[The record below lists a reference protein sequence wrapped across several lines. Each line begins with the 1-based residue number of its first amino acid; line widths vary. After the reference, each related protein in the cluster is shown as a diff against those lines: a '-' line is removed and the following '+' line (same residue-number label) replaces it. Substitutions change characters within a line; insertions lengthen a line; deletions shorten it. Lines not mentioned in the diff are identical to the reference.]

1 METIWDLVL
10 EQASRTPDAPAAV
23 GEQEYS
29 YRDVVQRA
37 DALAALIR
45 QSAEPGSLLALET
58 ASPVSGVLALLAG
71 ARAGCAI
78 LPVNLDSPP
87 AHRERILTDARPAAM
102 IRAVKEAVFTVG
114 DTGTVVADGDGG
126 GRELRDVAYVMYTSG
141 STGKPKG
148 VMVPHDSLASRIRA
162 LAEVPGLRAGETIL
176 AMTALSFDISLA
188 EMLVPLAVGAKFIA
202 VPGEARRDPE
212 VFAEFLAWHE
222 PDVIQA
228 TPSFWR
234 LLLAG
239 SEDGATYPYRIW
251 CGGEALTPSL
261 AADLLARGGELWN
274 LYGPTEA
281 TIWATAAYIERP
293 DAISLGDPLPGCG
306 LFLDEEGEIFLYG
319 EGLATGYLGQEE
331 VTAERFSVQNTPRGP
346 ELAYRTGDRGRWAPD
361 GSLEYLGRVDGQIK
375 LRGHRIE
382 LGEVESVIE
391 EHPAVTEAVVLV
403 RDADRAERAFM
414 AAFVVTDEELTTES
428 VNAWIRIRL
437 PVSHCPSKIRFVRS
451 LPRNTSGKVDRAGLA
466 HADL

>member
-1 METIWDLVL
+1 VETVWDLVL

-29 YRDVVQRA
+29 YRDIVQRA

-45 QSAEPGSLLALET
+45 QSVEPGSLLALET
-58 ASPVSGVLALLAG
+58 SSPVSGALALLAG

-87 AHRERILTDARPAAM
+87 AHRERILADAGPAAV
-102 IRAVKEAVFTVG
+102 IRAAKEAVFTVG
-114 DTGTVVADGDGG
+114 DTGTVTADEGG

-148 VMVPHDSLASRIRA
+148 VMVPHISLASRIRA

-188 EMLVPLAVGAKFIA
+188 EMLVPLVVGAKFVA
-202 VPGEARRDPE
+202 VPGEARRDPD
-212 VFAEFLAWHE
+212 VFADFLARHT

-239 SEDGATYPYRIW
+239 GDDDATYPCRIW

-281 TIWATAAYIERP
+281 TIWATAAHIERP

-319 EGLATGYLGQEE
+319 EGLASGYLGQEE

-391 EHPAVTEAVVLV
+391 EHPSVTEAVVLV
-403 RDADRAERAFM
+403 RNADRAERAFM
-414 AAFVVTDEELTTES
+414 AAFVVTDEELTSES
-428 VNAWIRIRL
+428 VNAWIRTRL
-437 PVSHCPSKIRFVRS
+437 PVSHCPSRIRFVRS
-451 LPRNTSGKVDRAGLA
+451 LPRNTSGKIDRAGLA
-466 HADL
+466 QADL